1 MLPGDVVATATS
13 DHPSSPP
20 NRDRA
25 AAVIEEIR
33 IRSLGVIEESV
44 LELSAGLTVI
54 TGETGAGK
62 TMLVTALGLLLGG
75 RADTGA
81 VRTGAR
87 AARVEGLVRAD
98 PTLEAMAEEHGG
110 ETESGLLLLGRQVS
124 AEGRSRAFLGGAS
137 VPASALARVGEA
149 LVAVHGQS
157 DQHRLLRPEAQRD
170 ALDAYAGPALQ
181 AVLDAYRTGY
191 ARLRVVETELTEVLG
206 SARERAREADV
217 LRLGLEEIEAADP
230 QPGEEESL
238 ATEESRLGFADT
250 LRTAAETAREALSSE
265 RDAPDGLGALA
276 AARRALE
283 SVREHDPEV
292 AGLADRVAEVSYLLA
307 DVAADVASYATAV
320 ETDPARLA
328 GVSERRAALTA
339 LTRKYGETIDEV
351 LEWARISAARL
362 FSLDGSDEQIAQ
374 LREEREQLRTTLAV
388 DAAEL
393 TTLRAAAGARLSAVV
408 TEELHSLSMPD
419 ARFDVRLDRVP
430 DATGLELDGQTWR
443 FTPTGVD
450 ETELLLAANTG
461 SAPRPLT
468 KGASGGE
475 LSRVMLAIEVALAD
489 TRPVPTFVFDEVDA
503 GVGGKAAVE
512 IGRRLAALARS
523 AQVLVVTHLPQVAAF
538 ADQHV
543 VVRKSSDGSVTTSG
557 LTTLDDP
564 GRVQELS
571 RMLAG
576 LEESDTAMAH
586 AQELLEVAQ
595 ESRVG
600 APQARSG
607 RPRVS
612 PRPSGGRRTTRPS

>member
-1 MLPGDVVATATS
+1 
-13 DHPSSPP
+13 
-20 NRDRA
+20 
-25 AAVIEEIR
+25 VIEEIR
-33 IRSLGVIEESV
+33 IRSLGVIDESV
-44 LELSAGLTVI
+44 LEFGEGLTVI

-81 VRTGAR
+81 VRTGAH
-87 AARVEGLVRAD
+87 AARVEGVVRAGAD
-98 PTLEAMAEEHGG
+98 LEAMADEHGG
-110 ETESGLLLLGRQVS
+110 EVEGGRLLLGRQVS

-170 ALDAYAGPALQ
+170 ALDSQAGPELG
-181 AVLDAYRTGY
+181 AVLARYRESFH
-191 ARLRVVETELTEVLG
+191 RLHAVEAELREVLG

-217 LRLGLEEIEAADP
+217 LRLGLEEIEAVDP
-230 QPGEEESL
+230 QPGEEDTL
-238 ATEESRLGFADT
+238 AAEETRLGFADT
-250 LRTAAETAREALSSE
+250 LRTAAEAAREALSSE
-265 RDAPDGLGALA
+265 ADSPDALGAVA

-283 SVREHDPEV
+283 GVREHDPEV

-307 DVAADVASYATAV
+307 DVAADVAAYATLV

-328 GVSERRAALTA
+328 AVSERRAALTG
-339 LTRKYGETIDEV
+339 LIRKYGETAEQV
-351 LEWARISAARL
+351 LQWSREAAQRL
-362 FSLDGSDEQIAQ
+362 FSLDGSDDRIA
-374 LREEREQLRTTLAV
+374 ELRTERAELRATLATE
-388 DAAEL
+388 AAEL
-393 TTLRAAAGARLSAVV
+393 SRLRAAAGVELSGIV
-408 TEELHSLSMPD
+408 TEELHSLSMPH
-419 ARFDVRLDRVP
+419 ARFEVSLDRTE
-430 DATGLELDGQTWR
+430 DESGLELDGGRWR
-443 FTPTGVD
+443 FTATGIDDV
-450 ETELLLAANTG
+450 ELLLAANTG
-461 SAPRPLT
+461 SEPRPLG

-512 IGRRLAALARS
+512 IGRRLAVLARS

-538 ADQHV
+538 ADRHV

-557 LTTLDDP
+557 LELLDDA

-576 LEESDTAMAH
+576 MEQSDTAMAH
-586 AQELLEVAQ
+586 AEELLGMAQ
-595 ESRVG
+595 ESRV
-600 APQARSG
+600 ASV
-607 RPRVS
+607 RPT
-612 PRPSGGRRTTRPS
+612 RTR